1 MKKITYLLFLL
12 ILLGCDKS
20 ASNMSFDADQAY
32 TFLTEQ
38 CDLGPRNPGSEAI
51 MLVRDYIKNNLEQ
64 CGAEVKTQDFSV
76 DDSTTTYYGTNIVGS
91 FYPRN
96 PKRLLIGAH
105 YDTRPWADKDKDEK
119 NHDKPIMGANDG
131 ASGVAVLLELASI
144 LADNQ
149 PKQYGVDLV
158 FFDLEDIG
166 KYNDS
171 ESWSNGAQYY
181 AKNMLTDKP
190 EYVIVVD
197 MIGDDD
203 LHIPMEYYSYH
214 SAPELLKKL
223 VDFAEARG
231 FDQFSRQVGQPI
243 VDDHLPFLKEGL
255 KAIDFIDFDY
265 TYWHTMYDTPDKCSP
280 KSLKAVGQ
288 TLIDFIYEKKK

>member
-1 MKKITYLLFLL
+1 
-12 ILLGCDKS
+12 
-20 ASNMSFDADQAY
+20 
-32 TFLTEQ
+32 
-38 CDLGPRNPGSEAI
+38 
-51 MLVRDYIKNNLEQ
+51 
-64 CGAEVKTQDFSV
+64 
-76 DDSTTTYYGTNIVGS
+76 
-91 FYPRN
+91 
-96 PKRLLIGAH
+96 
-105 YDTRPWADKDKDEK
+105 
-119 NHDKPIMGANDG
+119 MGANDG

-166 KYNDS
+166 KYKDD
-171 ESWSNGAQYY
+171 ESWSRGAQYY
-181 AKNMLTDKP
+181 AQNMLTDKP

-223 VDFAEARG
+223 VDFSQARG
-231 FDQFSRQVGQPI
+231 FDQFSRKVATPI
-243 VDDHLPFLKEGL
+243 MDDHIPFLKEGL
-255 KAIDFIDFDY
+255 KAVDLIDLDY
-265 TYWHTMYDTPDKCSP
+265 PYWHTMYDTPDKCSP
-280 KSLKAVGQ
+280 KSLEAVGQ

>member
-1 MKKITYLLFLL
+1 MMKKIKYLLFLL
-12 ILLGCDKS
+12 LFIGCGKS
-20 ASNMSFDADQAY
+20 VPNISFDENQAY
-32 TFLTEQ
+32 LFLTEQ
-38 CDLGPRNPGSEAI
+38 CDIGPRNPGSEGI
-51 MLVRDYIKNNLEQ
+51 DILRDYIKNTLEQ
-64 CGAEVKTQDFSV
+64 CGAVIKTQNFSV
-76 DDSTTTYYGTNIVGS
+76 TDTGETYYGTNIAGS

-96 PKRLLIGAH
+96 PRRLLIGAH

-119 NHDKPIMGANDG
+119 NHNEPIMGANDG
-131 ASGVAVLLELASI
+131 ASGVAILLELANI

-149 PKQYGVDLV
+149 PARYGVDLA
-158 FFDLEDIG
+158 FFDLEDMG

-171 ESWSNGAQYY
+171 ESWSRGAQYY

-214 SAPELLKKL
+214 SAPELLKKI

-231 FDQFSRQVGQPI
+231 FDQFSRKVGIPI

-255 KAIDFIDFDY
+255 KAIDLIDFDY
-265 TYWHTMYDTPDKCSP
+265 SYWHTMYDTPDKCSP

-288 TLIDFIYEKKK
+288 TLVDLIYEKK